1 MIMKISKTRL
11 QEMVKEALAE
21 QLNVNGLPNAPLAY
35 QLMDIAEALHIQ
47 LMDSDEG
54 QQLQQSKIHK
64 YADQLIALCEKIK
77 RNNKPDTKYPEFDM
91 F

>member
-1 MIMKISKTRL
+1 
-11 QEMVKEALAE
+11 MVKEAINEEMQMVRLS
-21 QLNVNGLPNAPLAY
+21 NKPLAY

-64 YADQLIALCEKIK
+64 YADQLIAVCEKIK
-77 RNNKPDTKYPEFDM
+77 LNNKSDTKYPEFDL

>member
-1 MIMKISKTRL
+1 MKISKARL

-21 QLNVNGLPNAPLAY
+21 QLNVKRLQNAPLAH

-47 LMDSDEG
+47 LMDSYEG
-54 QQLQQSKIHK
+54 AQLQELKIHK

-77 RNNKPDTKYPEFDM
+77 RNNKPDTKYPEFDLY
-91 F
+91 